1 MHTRYIV
8 IAWGRLGVLFGVLAH
23 NAIEVD
29 FDRIWVVAQP
39 APPDLKPELAEM
51 LDLETRK

>member
-1 MHTRYIV
+1 V

-29 FDRIWVVAQP
+29 FDRIWVLRGWHP
-39 APPDLKPELAEM
+39 LI
-51 LDLETRK
+51 